1 MNNFDVFFWN
11 GLDDKIP
18 LCCIFF
24 FMEIELKTFP
34 QEYRFKD
41 GDGYIR
47 CPDCLVQEFQN
58 EKR

>member
-1 MNNFDVFFWN
+1 
-11 GLDDKIP
+11 LEEIP

-24 FMEIELKTFP
+24 FMEIELETFP
-34 QEYRFKD
+34 QDYRFKD

-47 CPDCLVQEFQN
+47 CPDCLVKEFED

>member
-1 MNNFDVFFWN
+1 MKNFDVFFWN
-11 GLDDKIP
+11 GVLEEIP

-34 QEYRFKD
+34 QDYRWHD

-47 CPDCLVQEFQN
+47 CPNCLVKEFEY

>member
-1 MNNFDVFFWN
+1 MRNFDVFFWN
-11 GLDDKIP
+11 GLLEEIP

-24 FMEIELKTFP
+24 FMNIDLKTFP
-34 QEYRFKD
+34 MDYRWHD

-47 CPDCLVQEFQN
+47 CPECLIKEFED